1 MRVRTAP
8 APQLNPRDLLLPSR
22 PWTTWLPL
30 GIVLG
35 VSLIKEAI
43 EDYKRYKADRE
54 VNNREVLV
62 LNTATQAFEPKRWQD
77 IHAGEI
83 VEVTRDTYFPA
94 DLLFLTAENEEGVCY
109 IETMNLDGWVPCMHG
124 AWQQY
129 GGVPNSPARPVHVAW
144 GYLAHLLRIRHTV
157 CHTCGLKHPCALC
170 APCVSANLRACTLRA
185 STLAPD
191 ISIEGTAGQSLSL
204 FAIYPYPPNFPQLN
218 LNPPFLI
225 VPVRPT

>member
-8 APQLNPRDLLLPSR
+8 APQQNPRDLLLPSR

-144 GYLAHLLRIRHTV
+144 GYLAHFCAYGVPHMRAQTSVRLV
-157 CHTCGLKHPCALC
+157 CALC
-170 APCVSANLRACTLRA
+170 V
-185 STLAPD
+185 
-191 ISIEGTAGQSLSL
+191 GQSPCMHAQS
-204 FAIYPYPPNFPQLN
+204 FDASA
-218 LNPPFLI
+218 
-225 VPVRPT
+225 

>member
-8 APQLNPRDLLLPSR
+8 APQQNPRDLLLPSR

-124 AWQQY
+124 AWQQH
-129 GGVPNSPARPVHVAW
+129 GGAPEFPGEASARCMGLP
-144 GYLAHLLRIRHTV
+144 GTFLRTQCATHAGSNIR
-157 CHTCGLKHPCALC
+157 
-170 APCVSANLRACTLRA
+170 APCVRLVCRPISVHARSELRR
-185 STLAPD
+185 
-191 ISIEGTAGQSLSL
+191 
-204 FAIYPYPPNFPQLN
+204 
-218 LNPPFLI
+218 
-225 VPVRPT
+225 

>member
-1 MRVRTAP
+1 MRARTAP
-8 APQLNPRDLLLPSR
+8 APQQNPRDLLLPSR

-124 AWQQY
+124 ALCMHGAVW
-129 GGVPNSPARPVHVAW
+129 GGPEFSGEASARCMGLPGTFLRTRCATHA
-144 GYLAHLLRIRHTV
+144 GSNIRAHLVCRPISVHARSELRR
-157 CHTCGLKHPCALC
+157 
-170 APCVSANLRACTLRA
+170 
-185 STLAPD
+185 
-191 ISIEGTAGQSLSL
+191 
-204 FAIYPYPPNFPQLN
+204 
-218 LNPPFLI
+218 
-225 VPVRPT
+225 

>member
-8 APQLNPRDLLLPSR
+8 APKQNPRDFLLPSR

-109 IETMNLDGWVPCMHG
+109 IETMNLDGWVPCMAHG
-124 AWQQY
+124 SSM
-129 GGVPNSPARPVHVAW
+129 GGGPEFSGEASACCMGLP
-144 GYLAHLLRIRHTV
+144 GTLSRIRHTA
-157 CHTCGLKHPCALC
+157 CNTRGLKHPCALC
-170 APCVSANLRACTLRA
+170 ALSANLRACTLRD
-185 STLAPD
+185 STLVPD
-191 ISIEGTAGQSLSL
+191 LSTEGTAGQSLSLSL
-204 FAIYPYPPNFPQLN
+204 FAIYPYPPNFP
-218 LNPPFLI
+218 
-225 VPVRPT
+225 